1 MAHHHDHDHH
11 SHSHG
16 HSHNHAAGV
25 TNERKLLF
33 AILLTGAFF
42 VAEVVGGFWTNS
54 LALLSDAAHM
64 FTDVMALVIA
74 LVAIRIGK
82 RSADNRRTYG
92 YRRFE
97 ILAAAFNAIGLF
109 LVALYILY
117 EAYERFLNPPE
128 IHTWGMLAVA
138 VLGLVV
144 NLISMRILV
153 SGSESSLNMKG
164 AYLEVFADMLGSIGV
179 IIGSLLVYF
188 TGWAQIDAV
197 IAVLIGLWVLPRT
210 WKLLSESLNIL
221 LEGVPE
227 GIELQRVHAELLAL
241 PGVQDVHDLHIWSIT
256 SGQHSLTAHLLV
268 SEPPEDSSLLKQ
280 AHAIAKNHGIEHT
293 NFQVEVEHVGMRCE
307 VEVIDTP
314 SSRA

>member
-1 MAHHHDHDHH
+1 MGHHHDHEHH
-11 SHSHG
+11 HGHS

-25 TNERKLLF
+25 ANERKLLW
-33 AILLTGAFF
+33 AIALTGSFF
-42 VAEVVGGFWTNS
+42 AAEVVGGFLTNS

-82 RSADNRRTYG
+82 RSADNRRTFG

-128 IHTWGMLAVA
+128 IETWGMLAVA
-138 VLGLVV
+138 ILGLVV

-179 IIGSLLVYF
+179 IIGAILVYM

-227 GIELQRVHAELLAL
+227 GVELQRVHAELTAL
-241 PGVQDVHDLHIWSIT
+241 PGVKDVHDLHIWSIT

-268 SEPPEDSSLLKQ
+268 DDHPEDSSLLKQ
-280 AHAIAKNHGIEHT
+280 AHAVAKKHGIEHT

-307 VEVIDTP
+307 EDAP
-314 SSRA
+314 SSSIR